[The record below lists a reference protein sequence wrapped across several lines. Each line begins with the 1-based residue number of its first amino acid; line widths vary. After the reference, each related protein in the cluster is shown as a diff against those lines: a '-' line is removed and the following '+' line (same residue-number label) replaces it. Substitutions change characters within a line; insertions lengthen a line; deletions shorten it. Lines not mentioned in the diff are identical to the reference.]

1 MYFIRKT
8 TQPRSRAR
16 SHYHHCITNLQI
28 VLNTQKILIK
38 IKPSEK
44 MFANI
49 LLPKKSRCRKFH
61 TPKKPFGQSPS
72 LLIRGPPPPP
82 HPAPIWVPNPIQSC
96 FGLRSI
102 VLFPK
107 QHWVREGGETKVPFC
122 QKIKKRHFCDLSRQ
136 VLSEVVALP
145 KKNK

>member
-38 IKPSEK
+38 IKPPEK
-44 MFANI
+44 MFASI

-72 LLIRGPPPPP
+72 LEIRGLPP
-82 HPAPIWVPNPIQSC
+82 PIWVPNPIQSC
-96 FGLRSI
+96 FGLKSI
-102 VLFPK
+102 VLYPK
-107 QHWVREGGETKVPFC
+107 QHWVRGGGNEGSVVPEN
-122 QKIKKRHFCDLSRQ
+122 KKRHFCDLSRQ
-136 VLSEVVALP
+136 VLSEVVVLL